1 MHSNDNLPIKVRPF
15 LELVQIMNAM
25 DASKPTNRK
34 KLKEKL
40 REAMTLHD

>member
-25 DASKPTNRK
+25 DDPKPTNRK
-34 KLKEKL
+34 KLKAKL
-40 REAMTLHD
+40 HKAMTLHD